1 MQKVITCDR
10 ITGIERPVM
19 DGPTVGSTTTT
30 TTTTTTATTP
40 TAAHRYS
47 KDQVRL
53 SVDRLKSDLNYQVQA
68 RIQPVSLS
76 KLSPEELK
84 SKFSKE
90 PFKFKLLLVS
100 TILMLARIDMSPEE
114 EAFARI
120 QDTRVQRLHDMYMAR
135 GARTDEQNKYFKD
148 VVRDGLFDGW
158 LKFICA
164 VIRVLE

>member
-1 MQKVITCDR
+1 M
-10 ITGIERPVM
+10 
-19 DGPTVGSTTTT
+19 
-30 TTTTTTATTP
+30 
-40 TAAHRYS
+40 
-47 KDQVRL
+47 
-53 SVDRLKSDLNYQVQA
+53 DRLKSDLNYQVQA

-114 EAFARI
+114 EAFART